1 MTTDLNA
8 TPDYDALVQAL
19 VQKTKAGRLVWE
31 ETADENAFLAS
42 VKGERTFEISLKL
55 FSRDP
60 RLAVFEGALGDKSG
74 PISRAVLV
82 VRDGNG
88 KVLLETPPSSLTSD
102 LHGLARRIARHVDEN
117 IDSTLQLLEQL

>member
-8 TPDYDALVQAL
+8 TPDYDGLVQAL
-19 VQKTKAGRLVWE
+19 VEKTKAGRLVWE

-42 VKGERTFEISLKL
+42 VKGKRTFEI
-55 FSRDP
+55 
-60 RLAVFEGALGDKSG
+60 RLEPCPPGSVEAVLAAAEKGVTVYE
-74 PISRAVLV
+74 AVLV